1 VPVDPL
7 LDGQKSVTG
16 SVIGSPETMV
26 RMLDFA
32 ATNGVRPVLETMP
45 MSQANEALARVREGK
60 ANLRIVLNADA

>member
-1 VPVDPL
+1 
-7 LDGQKSVTG
+7 
-16 SVIGSPETMV
+16 
-26 RMLDFA
+26 MLDFA